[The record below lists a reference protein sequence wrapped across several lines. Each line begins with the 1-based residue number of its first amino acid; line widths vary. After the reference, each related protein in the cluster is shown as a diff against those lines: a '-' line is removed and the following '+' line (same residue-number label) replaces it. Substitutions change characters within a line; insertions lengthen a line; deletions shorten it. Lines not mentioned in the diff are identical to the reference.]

1 MQPAFILLENGEVFE
16 GRFTRQVNHTI
27 EGEIVFNTSMTGYQE
42 IITDPSYADQIVTLT
57 YPLIGT
63 YGSSRKWNESTK
75 IFAKCL
81 VVKEYQ
87 KNPNHFQN
95 EEDFDAF
102 LAKHSISIIEGI
114 DTRDLTK
121 IIRNYG
127 VMKAVIGSNLESL
140 RVQMKEAKNRMP
152 KIGNEIE
159 HVSTKKSYH
168 IGKGKYHVVV
178 IDFGVKSSMLDD
190 LLKRDIALTVV
201 PYNTSYDEIKSL
213 NPDGIML
220 SNGPGDPQAMEGV
233 LPTIYKLQS
242 VYPMLCI
249 CMGHQVFALAN
260 GAKTYKLKFGH
271 RGANHPIKDLA
282 SGKVYMSSQNHGYA
296 VDVNSIKNTEL
307 EISQINLNDNTI
319 EGLKHKK
326 YPVISVQYHPEAH
339 PGPTDSQYIFD
350 QFKSFMEKK

>member
-1 MQPAFILLENGEVFE
+1 MQTGHILLENGEIFS
-16 GRFTRQVNHTI
+16 GQFTQATNQII

-42 IITDPSYADQIVTLT
+42 IMTDPSYAEQIVTLT

-63 YGSSRKWNESTK
+63 YGSAREWNENNR

-87 KNPNHFQN
+87 KRPNHFKN
-95 EEDFDAF
+95 EDPFDAF
-102 LAKHSISIIEGI
+102 LAKHSIPILEGI

-127 VMKAVIGSNLESL
+127 VMKAVIGQNLSELQVRMQELKKRSP
-140 RVQMKEAKNRMP
+140 QM
-152 KIGNEIE
+152 GNEIE
-159 HVSTKKSYH
+159 QVSTKKAYH

-190 LLKRDIALTVV
+190 LLKRDISLTVV
-201 PYNTSYDEIKSL
+201 PFNTSMEEIKAL

-220 SNGPGDPQAMEGV
+220 SNGPGDPMAMEIV
-233 LPTIYKLQS
+233 LPTILRLQS
-242 VYPMLCI
+242 TYPMLCI

-271 RGANHPIKDLA
+271 RGANHPVKDLVT
-282 SGKVYMSSQNHGYA
+282 GKVHMSSQNHGYA
-296 VDVNSIKNTEL
+296 VDAQSIKQTDL
-307 EISQINLNDNTI
+307 EITQINLNDNTV

-339 PGPTDSQYIFD
+339 PGPEDSQFIFD
-350 QFKSFMEKK
+350 QFKLFMEKK